1 MEIDLLAKY
10 PRTKRD
16 LKARGTTKT
25 EKVRKVARKF
35 GREFFDGD
43 RKFGYGGF
51 NYDPRFWPEVV
62 KDIVNHYRL
71 DQTSKVLDI
80 GCAKGFMLYD
90 LSQHLPLE
98 NLRGIDVSEYAISN
112 AMSEVKDIVEV
123 GDARDLS
130 KFDNNEFDLIISVNT
145 IHNLKQNECGTALQK
160 IERVGQNKFI
170 TVDAWTT
177 EEEKKAM
184 MAWNLTAKTRMHVD
198 DWKQFFNTVGYTGD
212 YYWFMP

>member
-16 LKARGTTKT
+16 LKARGATKT

-51 NYDPRFWPEVV
+51 NYDPRFWTEVV
-62 KDIVNHYRL
+62 KDIVNHYKL

-145 IHNLKQNECGTALQK
+145 IHNLKQNECGNALQE

-177 EEEKKAM
+177 EEEKNAM
-184 MAWNLTAKTRMHVD
+184 MAWNLTAKTMMHVD